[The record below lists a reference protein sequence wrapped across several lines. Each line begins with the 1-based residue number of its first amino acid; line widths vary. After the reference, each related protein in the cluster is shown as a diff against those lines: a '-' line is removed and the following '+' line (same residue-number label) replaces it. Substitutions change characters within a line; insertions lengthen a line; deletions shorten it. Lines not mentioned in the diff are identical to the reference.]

1 MLELIQ
7 KVLNEYDKVFLIADK
22 SVYAGSDW
30 ERFCNVI
37 QAMEKKSEPG
47 ELFKKVLLK
56 KILLIIEEGVEYD
69 LSFPHVVLSHQETWD
84 LWKLYMTY
92 EFSDR
97 FSVFPDGGQYGTVF
111 GYSDAGILTEQEAV
125 MAILGYRKGI
135 EDGQITL

>member
-1 MLELIQ
+1 MLELIR
-7 KVLNEYDKVFLIADK
+7 KALNEYDKVFLIADK

-37 QAMEKKSEPG
+37 QALEKESKQG
-47 ELFKKVLLK
+47 ALFKKVF
-56 KILLIIEEGVEYD
+56 LIIEEGLEYYM
-69 LSFPHVVLSHQETWD
+69 SFPHAVLSHQETWE
-84 LWKLYMTY
+84 LWNLYMTY

-97 FSVFPDGGQYGTVF
+97 FSIFPDGKQYGTVF
-111 GYSDAGILTEQEAV
+111 GYSDAGLLTEQEAV

>member
-37 QAMEKKSEPG
+37 RALEKKLEQG
-47 ELFKKVLLK
+47 VLFKKN
-56 KILLIIEEGVEYD
+56 LLIVEEGVEYD
-69 LSFPHVVLSHQETWD
+69 LSFPHVVLSHQETSD

-135 EDGQITL
+135 GDGQITL

>member
-7 KVLNEYDKVFLIADK
+7 KALSEYDKVFLIADK

-37 QAMEKKSEPG
+37 QALEEKP
-47 ELFKKVLLK
+47 
-56 KILLIIEEGVEYD
+56 KIFLIIEEGVEYD
-69 LSFPHVVLSHQETWD
+69 LSFPHVVLSHQETEE

-111 GYSDAGILTEQEAV
+111 GYSDAGILTEQEAA

-135 EDGQITL
+135 